1 MTDMTETTDEIPAS
15 DEPIRFEMDG
25 DVAVLILDDPPLN
38 LFTERT
44 FSAMRAARDQVAGSG
59 ARAMVF
65 RAEGKVFT
73 GGVDVGK
80 VFKDVE
86 GSEQGRRLAQDGI
99 RELQAFEGLE
109 IPTLALVHGLCLTA
123 GLEAS
128 LGCDMIWAAEGSQ
141 FGLVERVVGLTP
153 FGGGVQRM
161 AERAGPARAREFVMT
176 GGLYGADKMLEW
188 GVINRILPA
197 EELQEKG
204 MKFAHGLAAGPTR
217 AHAATKRIIRK
228 YLDEGIEAADDAT
241 PDIAGPLFDTE
252 DLKGAVDSFL
262 TEGPG
267 KFTGYQGK

>member
-1 MTDMTETTDEIPAS
+1 MTDEIPAEE
-15 DEPIRFEMDG
+15 EPIRLEFDG
-25 DVAVLILDDPPLN
+25 DVAVVILDAPPLN

-44 FSAMRAARDQVAGSG
+44 FDAMRAARDQVEGSG

-73 GGVDVGK
+73 GGVDVGR

-86 GSEQGRRLAQDGI
+86 GSEQGTRLAQDGI
-99 RELQAFEGLE
+99 RELQAFERLE

-128 LGCDMIWAAEGSQ
+128 LGCDMIWAAEGAQ

-176 GGLYGADKMLEW
+176 GGLYDAQRMLEW
-188 GVINRILPA
+188 GVVNRVLPA
-197 EELQEKG
+197 EDLVEKG
-204 MKFAHGLAAGPTR
+204 MKFARELAAGPTV
-217 AHAATKRIIRK
+217 AHAATKKLVRA
-228 YLDEGIEAADDAT
+228 YLDDGIAAADAST
-241 PDIAGPLFDTE
+241 AEIAGPLFDTE
-252 DLKGAVDSFL
+252 DLKNAVKSFL
-262 TEGPG
+262 EDGPG
-267 KFTGYQGK
+267 KATYEGK

>member
-1 MTDMTETTDEIPAS
+1 MTDEIPAS

-44 FSAMRAARDQVAGSG
+44 FTAMGAARDQVVKSG

-73 GGVDVGK
+73 GGVDVGR
-80 VFKDVE
+80 VFKDVKGSAE
-86 GSEQGRRLAQDGI
+86 GSRLAQDGI
-99 RELQAFEGLE
+99 RELQAFESLE
-109 IPTLALVHGLCLTA
+109 IPTIALVHGLCLTA

-176 GGLYGADKMLEW
+176 GGLYDADKMLEW
-188 GVINRILPA
+188 GVINRVLPA
-197 EELQEKG
+197 EELTEKG
-204 MKFAHGLAAGPTR
+204 MKFAHQLASGPTV
-217 AHAATKRIIRK
+217 AHAATKRIIRA
-228 YLDEGIEAADDAT
+228 YLDGGIEAADAII
-241 PDIAGPLFDTE
+241 PQVAGPLFETE
-252 DLKGAVDSFL
+252 DLKNAVESFL
-262 TEGPG
+262 TDGPG
-267 KFTGYQGK
+267 KFKDYQGR

>member
-1 MTDMTETTDEIPAS
+1 MNETAED
-15 DEPIRFEMDG
+15 PIRLERDG
-25 DVAVLILDDPPLN
+25 DVAVLVLDDPPLN

-44 FSAMRAARDQVAGSG
+44 FAAMRAARDEVASSD

-73 GGVDVGK
+73 GGVDVGR
-80 VFKDVE
+80 VFKEVAGGEE
-86 GSEQGRRLAQDGI
+86 GARLAADGI
-99 RELQAFEGLE
+99 RELQAFESLE

-128 LGCDMIWAAEGSQ
+128 LGCDMIWAAEGAQ

-176 GGLYGADKMLEW
+176 GGLYDAAKMLEW
-188 GVINRILPA
+188 GVINRVVAA
-197 EELQEKG
+197 EGLLEKG
-204 MKFAHGLAAGPTR
+204 MKFARELAAGPTV
-217 AHAATKRIIRK
+217 AHGATKRLVRA
-228 YLDEGIEAADDAT
+228 YLDGGVAAADAIV
-241 PDIAGPLFDTE
+241 PEIAGPLFDSE
-252 DLKGAVDSFL
+252 DLENAVESFL

-267 KFTGYQGK
+267 KATFKGK

>member
-1 MTDMTETTDEIPAS
+1 MSDETALEIPAD
-15 DEPIRFEMDG
+15 DEPIRLEMEG
-25 DVAVLILDDPPLN
+25 NVAVLILDDPPLN

-44 FSAMRAARDQVAGSG
+44 FTAMRAARDQVADSD

-80 VFKDVE
+80 VFEGVE
-86 GSEQGRRLAQDGI
+86 SSEQGRRLAQDGI
-99 RELQAFEGLE
+99 RELQAFESLE
-109 IPTLALVHGLCLTA
+109 IPTLSLVHGLCLTA

-188 GVINRILPA
+188 GVINRIVAPD
-197 EELQEKG
+197 ELVEKG
-204 MKFAHGLAAGPTR
+204 MKFAQQLADGPTK
-217 AHAATKRIIRK
+217 AHAATKRLIRT
-228 YLDEGIEAADDAT
+228 YLDHGIERADSLV
-241 PDIAGPLFDTE
+241 PEIAGPLFDTE
-252 DLKGAVDSFL
+252 DMKGAVASFL
-262 TEGPG
+262 ADGPG
-267 KFTGYQGK
+267 KFTGYKGK